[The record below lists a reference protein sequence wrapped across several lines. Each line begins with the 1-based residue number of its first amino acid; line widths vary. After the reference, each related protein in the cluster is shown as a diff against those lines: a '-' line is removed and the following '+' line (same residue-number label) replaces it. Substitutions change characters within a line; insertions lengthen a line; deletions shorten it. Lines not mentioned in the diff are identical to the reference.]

1 MVLVKSCQGPP
12 TLTRNIIEAAS
23 MPLSHDIQIVF
34 SDKKVR
40 YSSALLVVMRYVKSQ
55 SKTRPGVDKV
65 KPNVWFQS
73 SL

>member
-12 TLTRNIIEAAS
+12 TLTRNIIEAAR
-23 MPLSHDIQIVF
+23 MPMSHDIQIVF
-34 SDKKVR
+34 SDKKIR

>member
-40 YSSALLVVMRYVKSQ
+40 YSSALLVVMRYVSQ
-55 SKTRPGVDKV
+55 SKTTLWLDKV
-65 KPNVWFQS
+65 KPNVWFKFNK
-73 SL
+73 